1 METESQY
8 KVFKDKFADF
18 LKYKALRN
26 TPERFAILEAIYK
39 TEGHFTPETLL
50 ESIVNKQ
57 NFRLSRATV
66 YNNLELILEAGLIK
80 KHLFTDG
87 VRYEKCVEP
96 EMHHH
101 LICTVCGKV
110 VESKDEKVK
119 TEIENMRIKKF
130 TMTGYALYIY
140 GLCSKCAAAQKRR
153 QKKLMNKTK

>member
-57 NFRLSRATV
+57 NFRS
-66 YNNLELILEAGLIK
+66 
-80 KHLFTDG
+80 
-87 VRYEKCVEP
+87 VRT
-96 EMHHH
+96 
-101 LICTVCGKV
+101 ICFIFPLTR
-110 VESKDEKVK
+110 S
-119 TEIENMRIKKF
+119 
-130 TMTGYALYIY
+130 
-140 GLCSKCAAAQKRR
+140 
-153 QKKLMNKTK
+153 